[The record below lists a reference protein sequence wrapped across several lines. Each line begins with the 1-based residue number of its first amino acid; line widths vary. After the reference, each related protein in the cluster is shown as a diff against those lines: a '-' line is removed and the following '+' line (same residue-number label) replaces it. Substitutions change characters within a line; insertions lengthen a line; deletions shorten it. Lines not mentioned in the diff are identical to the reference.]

1 MAKLLR
7 INSKNKKIAYEELS
21 GPYAGLGGRGLT
33 SRVVRREV
41 PPACHPL
48 SAQNKLIVAPGLL
61 TGTTAANTGR
71 LSVGGK
77 SPLTGTIKESNAGG
91 TFSQKLAKM
100 DIMGLILEDKP
111 DPGTPFQTL
120 FINKDGAE
128 LMEIPEITGLGTYD
142 ASARLF
148 EKFGSKV
155 GIMVIGPAGE
165 NTRLASSI
173 QFTDPRGKPSRAAG
187 RGGLGALMGSK
198 KIKAIVIDS
207 EGSKAPEMADR
218 EAFKA
223 AAKRWAEILV
233 NHPVTGQGLPSY
245 GTSILI
251 NIINEA
257 GTLPTKNFRS
267 GRFDKASDI
276 SGEKMVEFINKRKGI
291 AREGCHAGCIIQC
304 SQSYNDEN
312 GEYLTS
318 GFEYETVWA
327 FGSNLLISDIDH
339 IAMLDR
345 LCDDLGLDT
354 IETGTTLAMA
364 MEAGILPWGDGLK
377 AIELLKRVHDP
388 KDYLGAIIGNG
399 TSFTAEAFGVDRVP
413 VVKKQSLPAYDPRAA
428 KGVGVTYATT
438 PMGGD
443 HTAGYAI
450 CQNILKVGGDIDP
463 LGKEGNIEVSKN
475 LQIATAAVDAT
486 GFCLFVAFAVLDT
499 DDSLD
504 TIAKLISSRF
514 GINFTAEDIAR
525 TGIEIL
531 KDEYSFNRDAG
542 FTAAHDQLP
551 DFFINEELP
560 PHNVKWDFT
569 AEELQKAKIEI

>member
-7 INSKNKKIAYEELS
+7 INSKNKKIAYEELT

-111 DPGTPFQTL
+111 DPGSPFQTL

-128 LMEIPEITGLGTYD
+128 LIEIPEITGLGTYD

-148 EKFGSKV
+148 EKFGTKV

-463 LGKEGNIEVSKN
+463 LGKEGNIEISKN

-514 GINFTAEDIAR
+514 GKNFTAEDIAK

>member
-1 MAKLLR
+1 MARLIR
-7 INSKNKKIAYEELS
+7 VNTRSKKITEEDLA
-21 GPYAGLGGRGLT
+21 GDYAGLGGRGLT
-33 SRVVRREV
+33 SRVVRKEV
-41 PPACHPL
+41 PPTCHPL
-48 SAQNKLIVAPGLL
+48 SAQNKLVVAAGLL

-71 LSVGGK
+71 ISVGGK

-91 TFSQKLAKM
+91 TLSQKLARL

-111 DPGTPFQTL
+111 QKTASFQTL
-120 FINKDGAE
+120 FINKDGAQ
-128 LMEIPEITGLGTYD
+128 LMDIPEIVGLGTYE

-148 EKFGSKV
+148 DRFGSKAGV
-155 GIMVIGPAGE
+155 MVIGPAGE
-165 NTRLASSI
+165 NSRLASSI
-173 QFTDPRGKPSRAAG
+173 QFTDPRGNPSRAAG

-207 EGSKAPEMADR
+207 EEARAPEAADP

-223 AAKRWAEILV
+223 AAKRWAEILT

-245 GTSILI
+245 GTSILV

-257 GTLPTKNFRS
+257 GTFPTKNFRE
-267 GRFDKASDI
+267 GRFDKAADI
-276 SGEKMVEFINKRKGI
+276 SGEKMVELINQRKGV
-291 AREGCHAGCIIQC
+291 AREGCHAGCVIQC
-304 SQSYNDEN
+304 SQSYCDQN

-327 FGSNLLISDIDH
+327 FGANLLISDIDH

-354 IETGTTLAMA
+354 IETGTTLAMT
-364 MEAGILPWGDGLK
+364 MEAGLIPWGDGQA
-377 AIELLKRVHDP
+377 AIDLLKKVYSP

-413 VVKKQSLPAYDPRAA
+413 VVKKQSLPAYDPRAT
-428 KGVGVTYATT
+428 KGVGVTYATN
-438 PMGGD
+438 PMGAD
-443 HTAGYAI
+443 HTAGYAV

-499 DDSLD
+499 EDALD
-504 TIAKLISSRF
+504 TIARLISSRF
-514 GINFTAEDIAR
+514 GISFTADDIGK

-531 KDEYSFNRDAG
+531 KDEFTFNRDAG
-542 FTAAHDQLP
+542 FTKAHDQLP
-551 DFFINEELP
+551 DFFSNEELP
-560 PHNVKWDFT
+560 PHKVKWDFT
-569 AEELQKAKIEI
+569 AEELQKAKVEI

>member
-7 INSKNKKIAYEELS
+7 INSKNKKIAYEELT

-111 DPGTPFQTL
+111 DPGSPFQTL

-128 LMEIPEITGLGTYD
+128 LIEIPEITGLGTYD

-148 EKFGSKV
+148 EKFGTKV

-463 LGKEGNIEVSKN
+463 LGKEGNIEISKN

-514 GINFTAEDIAR
+514 GINFTAEDIAK